1 MFYRVFHIPFK
12 KSCHKLYYIAVLQG
26 TGFTPQH
33 SLNMAIGSNRLAYT
47 IFLQYVCARFDKK
60 NIRYAAHTN
69 G

>member
-1 MFYRVFHIPFK
+1 MFYCVFHVPFFK
-12 KSCHKLYYIAVLQG
+12 YSHQAELYSG
-26 TGFTPQH
+26 TARHRFNTPNT
-33 SLNMAIGSNRLAYT
+33 LNMTIGCNRLAYT